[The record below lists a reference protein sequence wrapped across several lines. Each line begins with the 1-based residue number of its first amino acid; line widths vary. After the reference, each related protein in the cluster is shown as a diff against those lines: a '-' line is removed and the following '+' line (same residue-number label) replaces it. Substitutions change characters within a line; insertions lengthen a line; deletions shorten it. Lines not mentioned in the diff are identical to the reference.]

1 MKLERRVGSEVD
13 ALLDELAEMYDG
25 SSADTFWTA
34 KKRAHYPLLAECLQY
49 LFVLPASSVAAE
61 GSFSTGH
68 QVVDLNAGGGSMLD
82 STIRTRTKL
91 KFDRFR
97 FGDVQQAVLT
107 HFNERLAVVDADS
120 DAEEEEQA
128 AAEGGPP
135 PQEDDDDD
143 EEEEDEDGDA
153 RMP

>member
-1 MKLERRVGSEVD
+1 MAAGSVQI
-13 ALLDELAEMYDG
+13 AL
-25 SSADTFWTA
+25 S
-34 KKRAHYPLLAECLQY
+34 RAVWAGLGFGEQY

-107 HFNERLAVVDADS
+107 HLNERLAVVDADS
-120 DAEEEEQA
+120 DAEEEEEA

-135 PQEDDDDD
+135 HQEDDDD